1 MGRLLSPFL
10 LLALLAGCATTEI
23 DPRVPLRIEPV
34 MKTVQN
40 DEGEYELRLAS
51 RTLAPLNGQGP
62 KVRLV
67 AAIHIASRDYY
78 RQVQA
83 ILDQDTVTLFEGVS
97 NKKDDF
103 KKQGPSR
110 RPDALYTK
118 MADALGLI
126 SQYEGID
133 YRREHFHNADLT
145 QGEMLARLRGETL
158 TTPKPEGPDQAL
170 GAPAKQ
176 AEAKFQ
182 TMMEAMNGG
191 GLMGAMANIGLT
203 FIKYNPRLRATV
215 LLGIIGTDPTA
226 SEQTMAKQLGGES
239 GKRIAR
245 LIVEERNQEAIS
257 GLRGFIG
264 RLKRQV
270 VFLTEFHQYSDHC
283 VAHYSSPLEKI
294 SSLISLKFVQS
305 QLRAWSSFGIFLVI
319 SKPCSSNS
327 SSE

>member
-34 MKTVQN
+34 MRTVQN

-78 RQVQA
+78 RQVQE
-83 ILDQDTVTLFEGVS
+83 ILDKDTVTLFEGVS

-158 TTPKPEGPDQAL
+158 TTPKPEGPDQVL

-257 GLRGFIG
+257 GLRRFIG
-264 RLKRQV
+264 QRKTGETIAVFYGAAHLSGIEDALIRRFGYVPESTEWLVAVKVDPEKAGLTPEQTQQALKMTR
-270 VFLTEFHQYSDHC
+270 
-283 VAHYSSPLEKI
+283 K
-294 SSLISLKFVQS
+294 
-305 QLRAWSSFGIFLVI
+305 
-319 SKPCSSNS
+319 
-327 SSE
+327 

>member
-1 MGRLLSPFL
+1 MGRVLSPFL

-34 MKTVQN
+34 MKSVQN
-40 DEGEYELRLAS
+40 DDGEYELRLAS
-51 RTLAPLNGQGP
+51 RTLAPLSGQGP
-62 KVRLV
+62 KIRLV
-67 AAIHIASRDYY
+67 AAIHIADREYY

-83 ILDQDTVTLFEGVS
+83 ILDKDTVTLFEGVS

-103 KKQGPSR
+103 KKQGPGR

-176 AEAKFQ
+176 AEAKYKAM
-182 TMMEAMNGG
+182 TEAMQGG

-215 LLGIIGTDPTA
+215 LLSIIGTDPTA
-226 SEQTMAKQLGGES
+226 SEQAMAKQLGGES

-245 LIVEERNQEAIS
+245 LIVEERNQEALS
-257 GLRGFIG
+257 GLRRFIG
-264 RLKRQV
+264 QRKTGETIAVFYGAAHLEGIEDALIRRFGYVPESTEWLVAVKVDPEEAGLTPAQTQQALKMTR
-270 VFLTEFHQYSDHC
+270 
-283 VAHYSSPLEKI
+283 K
-294 SSLISLKFVQS
+294 
-305 QLRAWSSFGIFLVI
+305 
-319 SKPCSSNS
+319 
-327 SSE
+327 